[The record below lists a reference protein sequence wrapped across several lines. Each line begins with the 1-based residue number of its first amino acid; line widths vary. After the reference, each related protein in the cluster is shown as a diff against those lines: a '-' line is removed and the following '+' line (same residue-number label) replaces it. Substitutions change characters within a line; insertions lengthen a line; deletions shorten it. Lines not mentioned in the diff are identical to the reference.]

1 MIRKRAKKGKW
12 LLSQLHHPLKG
23 ERFFLLAMS
32 GSSNRSSW
40 RNRLGRAIFGIH
52 ADSSEDLTQV
62 QAEIHADESSTYT
75 EHKSEQHPA
84 QPISIADPSSSSQAT
99 QGANS
104 ASPLLSGSASSS
116 IPSSQSMK
124 KKKNLQA
131 MLSSSVEDTAKIG
144 PVDKM
149 PQHVAKD
156 RITVQ
161 PAVHRKSISNED
173 RTGKE
178 SLDNKTTP
186 PQANRSKGDIASS
199 LSTSLS
205 QGVKSLSERYTH
217 SREASENFKSMRE
230 RSTDGG
236 SSSPTL
242 EKGLSLGLQTSRR
255 SSESSRRPVSPGH
268 HRKTSS
274 ASISKASICSGSP
287 QISSESSVDE
297 RSDAVTIPEQ
307 LQKGEV
313 MLKVTSRKVMQRVV
327 RIDADAG
334 QILWDSKKNNR
345 VNLESIREVRSGSA
359 ARSYRTSLS
368 IAAAHEKHWI
378 SIIYQAN
385 SIYKALHLIA
395 LSDASLDRWY
405 NTLQAVQSERKL
417 LASCVDMSE
426 KRQSIWLRQQFK
438 GADTSKDARLDFG
451 ETVRLCRRLGI
462 MSNREDLKK
471 RFDEADK
478 EGLGYLDFAKFQH
491 FVAFLKRRVEV
502 EEIFNRLADTSISRA
517 SILPNPETDKTSH
530 QAQQTDTIDGPPEV
544 IKVISQTAFFAFLKN
559 EQGHLQINSQAMI
572 DTYRRFRTIASP
584 SEEGLSYDG
593 FLAFLMSSDNAILSD
608 QSSLA
613 NNRAKD
619 ASPSSDED
627 PANASRAHAETA
639 EALIAISGQVSVT
652 QDMTRPL
659 PEYYISSSHNT
670 YLVKGQLTGESTAEG
685 YIRALMQGARSV
697 ELDCWDG
704 PGNEPV
710 VTHGHTLTSKV
721 PLRDVIQAIGKY
733 AFVAS
738 PYPLILSLEVHTDL
752 VQQDAIAEILR
763 TVLGDKLLQ
772 YPLEGHSNSTLPSPQ
787 ELIGKILVKAKNILL
802 SKKPEDPEKFEM
814 VMKDKTLTST
824 TDTTTESES
833 DGLLHN
839 ARDLVRSVTQ
849 KGRRLSSKG
858 KMADKTTT
866 NTSGEKKKVMSPA
879 LASLLIYTVGVKH
892 RGINKKENY
901 AIEHMISLSER
912 TALKYAKSSTNG
924 GGHNWEDLIK
934 HNRTH
939 LTRIYPSM
947 NTFARL
953 SYSANFLPNVFWRL
967 GCQLVALNWQTVDLG
982 LEMNQAMFMRNGR
995 SGYVLKPEA
1004 LRKKEK
1010 YSLSDPLKDQPE
1022 NTKRFTFVTVT
1033 TTLISAQQLPRY
1045 RHKKSNENDE
1055 QEKEADMTVLDP
1067 FISLAV
1073 IVPDTP
1079 FFSVSPNSSN
1089 KTSSAISSTD
1099 SVKSEKEDAASTS
1112 PGLARSSSFNSA
1124 SRPAPSSTSSSNSLK
1139 TRKSLC
1145 RARTSTVRQNGFNP
1159 IWNETLSFRIRLPTN
1174 TSSGT
1179 TDLRKSVRGLLDL
1192 CFVRFEVRNETKKD
1206 QIGAEIQREQ
1216 SGSSSIKNETNPDQI
1231 SSSASSTSAKSNQ
1244 IGQTFEADI
1253 PDDVPCLA
1261 TFMISLGALE
1271 QGYHHVP
1278 LYDTSMT
1285 QHLFSTLFV
1294 HTKLQIDE

>member
-1 MIRKRAKKGKW
+1 
-12 LLSQLHHPLKG
+12 
-23 ERFFLLAMS
+23 MS
-32 GSSNRSSW
+32 DSFDRSSW
-40 RNRLGRAIFGIH
+40 RNRLGRALFGIH
-52 ADSSEDLTQV
+52 ADSSEDLREGSSHV
-62 QAEIHADESSTYT
+62 QTESCAKEEATPT
-75 EHKSEQHPA
+75 EQETGKNPA
-84 QPISIADPSSSSQAT
+84 QPISIADSNSGARPTRDVNATASSPIISGSSSSIA
-99 QGANS
+99 
-104 ASPLLSGSASSS
+104 
-116 IPSSQSMK
+116 PSSQST

-131 MLSSSVEDTAKIG
+131 MLSSSVEDAAKIG
-144 PVDKM
+144 SM
-149 PQHVAKD
+149 PQSVAKD

-161 PAVHRKSISNED
+161 PVAHRKSISSED
-173 RTGKE
+173 RNDKE
-178 SLDNKTTP
+178 MSSL
-186 PQANRSKGDIASS
+186 PQASRGKVDIASS
-199 LSTSLS
+199 LGTSLS

-230 RSTDGG
+230 RNTDGG
-236 SSSPTL
+236 SSSPIL
-242 EKGLSLGLQTSRR
+242 GKDLSLGLQSSRR
-255 SSESSRRPVSPGH
+255 SSESLRRPETPNH

-274 ASISKASICSGSP
+274 ASISKDSIFSDTI
-287 QISSESSVDE
+287 QNSSETNKNDEDE
-297 RSDAVTIPEQ
+297 RSEAVAIPEQ

-345 VNLESIREVRSGSA
+345 VNLESIRELRSGSA

-368 IAAAHEKHWI
+368 IAAAHEQHWI

-395 LSDASLDRWY
+395 LSDESHDRWY
-405 NTLQAVQSERKL
+405 NTLQAVQNERKL

-426 KRQSIWLRQQFK
+426 RRQSIWLRQQFK
-438 GADTSKDARLDFG
+438 DADTSKDARLDFG
-451 ETVRLCRRLGI
+451 EIVRLCRRMGI
-462 MSNREDLKK
+462 MSNKEDLRK

-502 EEIFNRLADTSISRA
+502 EEIFNRLADTNFSRA
-517 SILPNPETDKTSH
+517 IIPLTPEAGKTIK
-530 QAQQTDTIDGPPEV
+530 TIERPPEV
-544 IKVISQTAFFAFLKN
+544 IKIISQTSFFAFLRD
-559 EQGHLQINSQAMI
+559 EQGHSEISQQAMT
-572 DTYRRFRTIASP
+572 DTYRRFRTIVS
-584 SEEGLSYDG
+584 STEEGISYDG

-619 ASPSSDED
+619 ASHSSEED
-627 PANASRAHAETA
+627 PSNASRAHAETA
-639 EALIAISGQVSVT
+639 EALIAISGQVRVT
-652 QDMTRPL
+652 QDMNRPL
-659 PEYYISSSHNT
+659 PEYFISSSHNT

-721 PLRDVIQAIGKY
+721 PFRDVIQAIGKY

-772 YPLEGHSNSTLPSPQ
+772 YPLEGHSDSILPSPQ

-802 SKKPEDPEKFEM
+802 SKKTEEPDKFEM
-814 VMKDKTLTST
+814 VMKDQILTST

-833 DGLLHN
+833 DGLLNN
-839 ARDLVRSVTQ
+839 ARELVRSVTQ
-849 KGRRLSSKG
+849 KGRKLSHKG
-858 KMADKTTT
+858 KVAEKS
-866 NTSGEKKKVMSPA
+866 TSNAAGEKKKVMSPA

-912 TALKYAKSSTNG
+912 TALKYARSSSNG

-953 SYSANFLPNVFWRL
+953 SYSANFLPNIFWRL

-1022 NTKRFTFVTVT
+1022 STQKGTFVNVI
-1033 TTLISAQQLPRY
+1033 TTLISAQQLPRN
-1045 RHKKSNENDE
+1045 RHGGSKKGNENDS
-1055 QEKEADMTVLDP
+1055 QEREDDTTVLDP
-1067 FISLAV
+1067 FISVAV

-1079 FFSVSPNSSN
+1079 SFNVLPSGSN
-1089 KTSSAISSTD
+1089 KTSSTISS
-1099 SVKSEKEDAASTS
+1099 SNSLKSEKVDLNSS
-1112 PGLARSSSFNSA
+1112 PALARASSLNSN
-1124 SRPAPSSTSSSNSLK
+1124 SRPAPSPTSSSNSSNSLK

-1145 RARTSTVRQNGFNP
+1145 RARTSTVWQNGFNP
-1159 IWNETLSFRIRLPTN
+1159 IWNETLSFRIRLPTK
-1174 TSSGT
+1174 SST
-1179 TDLRKSVRGLLDL
+1179 ESTDLRDSVRGLLDL
-1192 CFVRFEVRNETKKD
+1192 CFIRFEVRNETKRD
-1206 QIGAEIQREQ
+1206 QIGAENQREQ
-1216 SGSSSIKNETNPDQI
+1216 SGSSFQKNEANINQI
-1231 SSSASSTSAKSNQ
+1231 SSSTSSISSKSNQ
-1244 IGQTFEADI
+1244 SGQTVEVDIADDI
-1253 PDDVPCLA
+1253 PCLA
-1261 TFMISLGALE
+1261 TYMISLGALE

-1294 HTKLQIDE
+1294 HTNLQIDE

>member
-1 MIRKRAKKGKW
+1 
-12 LLSQLHHPLKG
+12 
-23 ERFFLLAMS
+23 
-32 GSSNRSSW
+32 
-40 RNRLGRAIFGIH
+40 
-52 ADSSEDLTQV
+52 
-62 QAEIHADESSTYT
+62 
-75 EHKSEQHPA
+75 
-84 QPISIADPSSSSQAT
+84 
-99 QGANS
+99 
-104 ASPLLSGSASSS
+104 
-116 IPSSQSMK
+116 
-124 KKKNLQA
+124 
-131 MLSSSVEDTAKIG
+131 
-144 PVDKM
+144 
-149 PQHVAKD
+149 
-156 RITVQ
+156 
-161 PAVHRKSISNED
+161 
-173 RTGKE
+173 
-178 SLDNKTTP
+178 
-186 PQANRSKGDIASS
+186 
-199 LSTSLS
+199 
-205 QGVKSLSERYTH
+205 
-217 SREASENFKSMRE
+217 
-230 RSTDGG
+230 
-236 SSSPTL
+236 
-242 EKGLSLGLQTSRR
+242 
-255 SSESSRRPVSPGH
+255 
-268 HRKTSS
+268 
-274 ASISKASICSGSP
+274 
-287 QISSESSVDE
+287 
-297 RSDAVTIPEQ
+297 
-307 LQKGEV
+307 

-368 IAAAHEKHWI
+368 IAAAHEQHWI

-405 NTLQAVQSERKL
+405 TTLQAVQNERKL

-426 KRQSIWLRQQFK
+426 RRQSIWLRQQFK

-462 MSNREDLKK
+462 MSNREDLRK

-502 EEIFNRLADTSISRA
+502 EEIFNRLADTM
-517 SILPNPETDKTSH
+517 
-530 QAQQTDTIDGPPEV
+530 V
-544 IKVISQTAFFAFLKN
+544 KVISQTAFFAFLRN
-559 EQGHLQINSQAMI
+559 EQGHLGINSQAMV
-572 DTYRRFRTIASP
+572 DTYRRFRTTVS
-584 SEEGLSYDG
+584 STEEGISYDG
-593 FLAFLMSSDNAILSD
+593 FLAFLMS
-608 QSSLA
+608 
-613 NNRAKD
+613 K
-619 ASPSSDED
+619 
-627 PANASRAHAETA
+627 TA

-652 QDMTRPL
+652 QDMNRPL

-802 SKKPEDPEKFEM
+802 NKKPEEPEKFEM
-814 VMKDKTLTST
+814 VIKDKNVTST

-858 KMADKTTT
+858 KMSDKTTA
-866 NTSGEKKKVMSPA
+866 NASGEKKKVMSPA

-892 RGINKKENY
+892 RGINKKEDY

-912 TALKYAKSSTNG
+912 TALKYARSSSNG
-924 GGHNWEDLIK
+924 VGHNWEDLIK

-953 SYSANFLPNVFWRL
+953 NYSANFLPNIFWRL

-1010 YSLSDPLKDQPE
+1010 YSLSDPLNQKDQAE
-1022 NTKRFTFVTVT
+1022 NTKSVTFVTVT
-1033 TTLISAQQLPRY
+1033 ITLISAQQLPRY
-1045 RHKKSNENDE
+1045 RHKKGNESDG

-1079 FFSVSPNSSN
+1079 SFSVSPNSTN
-1089 KTSSAISSTD
+1089 KTSSAISSTE
-1099 SVKSEKEDAASTS
+1099 SVRSDKE
-1112 PGLARSSSFNSA
+1112 
-1124 SRPAPSSTSSSNSLK
+1124 
-1139 TRKSLC
+1139 
-1145 RARTSTVRQNGFNP
+1145 ARTSTVWQNGFNP

-1174 TSSGT
+1174 TSSGS
-1179 TDLRKSVRGLLDL
+1179 TDLRNSVRGLLDL
-1192 CFVRFEVRNETKKD
+1192 CFIRFEVRNETKRD
-1206 QIGAEIQREQ
+1206 QI
-1216 SGSSSIKNETNPDQI
+1216 
-1231 SSSASSTSAKSNQ
+1231 
-1244 IGQTFEADI
+1244 
-1253 PDDVPCLA
+1253 DDVPCLA